1 MRCLAALLACSLQ
14 HVRPA
19 HHNCLSW
26 VRNCVGQPLALME
39 ARAAVAML
47 AASFE
52 FAPDVSMKGK
62 REQWLSTE
70 QVFRVGSH
78 AIACR
83 CLSIVSIDGG
93 ASGGTQV
100 TLCCRSLSSQRQPS
114 LCS

>member
-1 MRCLAALLACSLQ
+1 MLAALLAFCLQ
-14 HVRPA
+14 HVHLA
-19 HHNCLSW
+19 HPDCLSW
-26 VRNCVGQPLALME
+26 DRNCVGQALALME

-52 FAPDVSMKGK
+52 FAPDAGMKGK

-83 CLSIVSIDGG
+83 CLSIVSFTGG

-100 TLCCRSLSSQRQPS
+100 VLCCRSLFSQRQAS